1 METHH
6 IDPNR
11 ASKLCVQTRANT
23 TWKTTGLPLWR
34 MEWRIWVD
42 SKFPGCQVGFSS
54 PNLTFRLQKM
64 QETHL
69 PWPSASAFCT
79 HSWCGPMMRDRKQ
92 LPATLSSPGMHGSSS
107 PHWDIWKLSAWHS
120 GGVRKFQL
128 GIDPQWPPSV
138 SVNIQTYLVACTV
151 FLHHSP
157 NAGKRFCPWSQ
168 DRTK

>member
-11 ASKLCVQTRANT
+11 ASKLCVQIRVENHRLT
-23 TWKTTGLPLWR
+23 TLAYG
-34 MEWRIWVD
+34 MEDLGGFKVSRVPSWFQF
-42 SKFPGCQVGFSS
+42 SKFDISTPKDA
-54 PNLTFRLQKM
+54 L

-79 HSWCGPMMRDRKQ
+79 HSWCGPMMRGRKQ

-120 GGVRKFQL
+120 GGFRKFQL

>member
-1 METHH
+1 MGCGLGLNYFEPQLIIQEYVGCCDPFRQWQLCFDFMTPCSDMEKINIKQQQMETHH

-107 PHWDIWKLSAWHS
+107 PHWDI
-120 GGVRKFQL
+120 
-128 GIDPQWPPSV
+128 
-138 SVNIQTYLVACTV
+138 
-151 FLHHSP
+151 
-157 NAGKRFCPWSQ
+157 
-168 DRTK
+168 